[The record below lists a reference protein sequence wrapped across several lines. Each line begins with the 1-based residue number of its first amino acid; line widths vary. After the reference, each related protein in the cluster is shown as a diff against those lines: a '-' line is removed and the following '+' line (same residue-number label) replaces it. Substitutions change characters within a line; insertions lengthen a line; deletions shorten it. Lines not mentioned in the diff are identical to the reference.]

1 MDERET
7 VTIDKEL
14 YEDLL
19 KHYHNETNNNK
30 DIPSW
35 TDFIIVLL
43 IGAVAVLGVL
53 CYQQNNRIEKLENE
67 MKQVINVF
75 QETSDFFSELNYII
89 KPEVGAGSTYED
101 AEQNARPVQ

>member
-14 YEDLL
+14 YDEL
-19 KHYHNETNNNK
+19 TNSYYAKKNS
-30 DIPSW
+30 DTTSW
-35 TDFIIVLL
+35 TDFLIVLL
-43 IGAVAVLGVL
+43 IGTVAVLGIF

-67 MKQVINVF
+67 MEQIIDVF

-89 KPEVGAGSTYED
+89 KPEVRVGSTYED
-101 AEQNARPVQ
+101 AEKNSRPVQ